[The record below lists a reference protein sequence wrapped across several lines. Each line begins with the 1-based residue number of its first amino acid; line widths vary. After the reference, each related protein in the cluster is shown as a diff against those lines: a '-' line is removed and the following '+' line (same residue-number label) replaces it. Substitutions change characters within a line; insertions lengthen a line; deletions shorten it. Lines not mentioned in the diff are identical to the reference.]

1 MTTTTS
7 PPGPPTTTARS
18 KVSNA
23 LTHPTRTIIKSF
35 ILWKLFLLAIAV
47 GSTLVNDRAY
57 DTSADLLLIGNG
69 EPLSV
74 NDGNG
79 VAELL
84 RNFGKRLVTR
94 FTSWDAIYFVSSAK
108 RGYVYEQE
116 WAFGTGLVVCVRG
129 VLRALQTL
137 SLPLPLATS
146 PTALAEATTALLLS
160 NASHLLA
167 FLVLYH
173 LILLLPLS
181 CGSNSSSSSQKRRKL
196 ALLTSLLHIFS
207 PAGLFLSAPYA
218 ESSCALFSFLGWW
231 FYARSCLSDGKD
243 VTGRRREKET
253 GSGLTVKGDIN
264 LLLAGLSFGLAT
276 LFRSNGIL
284 NGLPFAWEVLGILS
298 GLVTTSGGRGR
309 VPLLKTLRRLIALGL
324 GGIFVAA
331 GSIAPQTVAWLRYCP
346 SGSLWLSNKFL
357 SSSGVEAVSG
367 TSGVSGNTG
376 GYGGSGV
383 GAGVSAG
390 AGGGLEDLVA
400 QEEAR
405 EWCGAVVPSIY
416 TFVQK
421 HYWNVGFLRYW
432 TLPNIPLF
440 LLAAPMLAILVK
452 SALDQL
458 RQRPQQ
464 SSAVVNS
471 DGKDKTSPLAPPTS
485 GPTTSFAS
493 EPSSDA
499 VKSETVIHQNPEST
513 TTTAQQRMQILISS
527 AAAEQVLLAVLA
539 VSSYH
544 VQIIT
549 RISSGY
555 PLWYWWLAQQLIGGD
570 KEKKL
575 GKGIVVFMV
584 MYAAIQGVL
593 FTSFLPP
600 A

>member
-7 PPGPPTTTARS
+7 SPKSSGS
-18 KVSNA
+18 A
-23 LTHPTRTIIKSF
+23 LAHPHKIILKSF
-35 ILWKLFLLAIAV
+35 ILWKLFLLLIAV

-57 DTSADLLLIGNG
+57 DTSADLLLVGNA

-74 NDGNG
+74 NDGNDG

-84 RNFGKRLVTR
+84 SNFGKRLVTR
-94 FTSWDAIYFVSSAK
+94 FTSWDAIYFVSAAK

-129 VLRALQTL
+129 VLKALQTL
-137 SLPLPLATS
+137 GLPLPLATS

-167 FLVLYH
+167 SLVLYR
-173 LILLLPLS
+173 LTLLLPFS
-181 CGSNSSSSSQKRRKL
+181 GSKSSPQKQRKL

-231 FYARSCLSDGKD
+231 FYAQSCLSDQDGTTAVSD
-243 VTGRRREKET
+243 NVEGSEK
-253 GSGLTVKGDIN
+253 GSLTLKGDLH

-284 NGLPFAWEVLGILS
+284 NGLPFAWEVLTILS
-298 GLVTTSGGRGR
+298 GLVITTSEERGRGR
-309 VPLLKTLRRLIALGL
+309 VPLLRTLRRLIALGL

-331 GSIAPQTVAWLRYCP
+331 GSIVPQAVAWLRYCP
-346 SGSLWLSNKFL
+346 SGSLWLLNKFL
-357 SSSGVEAVSG
+357 SSGSEVEVSE
-367 TSGVSGNTG
+367 TSGGSGSAR
-376 GYGGSGV
+376 GYGSSGV
-383 GAGVSAG
+383 GAGVNAG
-390 AGGGLEDLVA
+390 AGGGLEELVA
-400 QEEAR
+400 QDEAR
-405 EWCGAVVPSIY
+405 EWCAAVVPSIY

-458 RQRPQQ
+458 SQQ
-464 SSAVVNS
+464 SSTATVPLAMNS
-471 DGKDKTSPLAPPTS
+471 DAKSTSS
-485 GPTTSFAS
+485 AS
-493 EPSSDA
+493 PDTPSSGS
-499 VKSETVIHQNPEST
+499 VKSDEAGFIPPPPELPT
-513 TTTAQQRMQILISS
+513 IAQQRMQILIGS

-539 VSSYH
+539 VSTYH

-555 PLWYWWLAQQLIGGD
+555 PLWYWWLAQQLIGDGD
-570 KEKKL
+570 MQQQQQQQQQKKL

>member
-1 MTTTTS
+1 MTTTTPS
-7 PPGPPTTTARS
+7 PKSSGS
-18 KVSNA
+18 A
-23 LTHPTRTIIKSF
+23 LAHPHKTILKSF
-35 ILWKLFLLAIAV
+35 LLWKLFLLLIAV

-57 DTSADLLLIGNG
+57 DTSADLLLVGNA

-74 NDGNG
+74 NDDGNG
-79 VAELL
+79 DGVVELL
-84 RNFGKRLVTR
+84 SNFGKRLVTR
-94 FTSWDAIYFVSSAK
+94 FTSWDAIYFVSAAK

-129 VLRALQTL
+129 VLKALQTL
-137 SLPLPLATS
+137 GLPLSLATS
-146 PTALAEATTALLLS
+146 PTALAEATTALLVS

-167 FLVLYH
+167 SLVLYH
-173 LILLLPLS
+173 LTLLLPLS
-181 CGSNSSSSSQKRRKL
+181 GSNSSPQKRRKL

-231 FYARSCLSDGKD
+231 FYAQSCLSDQDGTTA
-243 VTGRRREKET
+243 V
-253 GSGLTVKGDIN
+253 SGNVERGAKGIFTVKGDVH

-284 NGLPFAWEVLGILS
+284 NGLPFAWEVLSILS
-298 GLVTTSGGRGR
+298 GFVITTSGGRERGR
-309 VPLLKTLRRLIALGL
+309 VPLFKTLRRLIALGL

-331 GSIAPQTVAWLRYCP
+331 GSIVPQTVAWLRYCP
-346 SGSLWLSNKFL
+346 SGSLWLLNKFL
-357 SSSGVEAVSG
+357 LSGSQVEVSE
-367 TSGVSGNTG
+367 TSGGSGSAR
-376 GYGGSGV
+376 GYGSSGV
-383 GAGVSAG
+383 GAGVNSG
-390 AGGGLEDLVA
+390 AGGGLEELVA

-405 EWCGAVVPSIY
+405 EWCAAVVPSIY

-458 RQRPQQ
+458 SQQ
-464 SSAVVNS
+464 SSTVTTTINS
-471 DGKDKTSPLAPPTS
+471 DAKSTSS
-485 GPTTSFAS
+485 AS
-493 EPSSDA
+493 PDTPSSGS
-499 VKSETVIHQNPEST
+499 VTPSNPESP
-513 TTTAQQRMQILISS
+513 TTAQQQRMQILIGS

-539 VSSYH
+539 VSTYH

-555 PLWYWWLAQQLIGGD
+555 PLWYWWLAQLLIGDGD
-570 KEKKL
+570 MQQQQQQQQQQKKKQL

>member
-7 PPGPPTTTARS
+7 SPRS
-18 KVSNA
+18 SGSA
-23 LTHPTRTIIKSF
+23 LAHPHKTIFKSF
-35 ILWKLFLLAIAV
+35 ILWKLFLLLIAV

-57 DTSADLLLIGNG
+57 DTSADLLLIGNA

-74 NDGNG
+74 NDDGNG
-79 VAELL
+79 DGVVELL
-84 RNFGKRLVTR
+84 SNFGKRLVTR
-94 FTSWDAIYFVSSAK
+94 FTSWDAIYFVSAAK

-129 VLRALQTL
+129 VLKALQTL
-137 SLPLPLATS
+137 GLPMPLATS

-167 FLVLYH
+167 SLVLYH
-173 LILLLPLS
+173 LTLLLPLS
-181 CGSNSSSSSQKRRKL
+181 GFNSSPQKRRKL
-196 ALLTSLLHIFS
+196 ALLASLLHIFS

-231 FYARSCLSDGKD
+231 FYAQSWLSDQDGTTAVSGKISG
-243 VTGRRREKET
+243 VER
-253 GSGLTVKGDIN
+253 GLTLKGDLR

-284 NGLPFAWEVLGILS
+284 NGLPFAWEVLTILS
-298 GLVTTSGGRGR
+298 GFVITTSGGRGSGR
-309 VPLLKTLRRLIALGL
+309 IPLLKTLRRLIALGL

-331 GSIAPQTVAWLRYCP
+331 GSIVPQTVAWLRYCP
-346 SGSLWLSNKFL
+346 SGSLWLLNKFL
-357 SSSGVEAVSG
+357 SSGLEVEVSEASGGSG
-367 TSGVSGNTG
+367 SAR
-376 GYGGSGV
+376 GYGSSGV
-383 GAGVSAG
+383 GAGVNAG
-390 AGGGLEDLVA
+390 AGGGLEELVA
-400 QEEAR
+400 QDEAR
-405 EWCGAVVPSIY
+405 EWCAAVVPSIY

-458 RQRPQQ
+458 SQQ
-464 SSAVVNS
+464 SSTATATVAINS
-471 DGKDKTSPLAPPTS
+471 DAKSTSS
-485 GPTTSFAS
+485 AS
-493 EPSSDA
+493 PDTPSSGS
-499 VKSETVIHQNPEST
+499 VTPSNPESP
-513 TTTAQQRMQILISS
+513 TTAQQQRMQILMRS

-539 VSSYH
+539 VSTYH

-555 PLWYWWLAQQLIGGD
+555 PLWYWWLAQQLIGDGD
-570 KEKKL
+570 MQQQQQQQQKKKQL
-575 GKGIVVFMV
+575 GKAIVVFMV

>member
-1 MTTTTS
+1 MTTTAPS
-7 PPGPPTTTARS
+7 PKS
-18 KVSNA
+18 SA
-23 LTHPTRTIIKSF
+23 LAHPHKTILESF
-35 ILWKLFLLAIAV
+35 ILWKLFLLLIAV

-57 DTSADLLLIGNG
+57 DTSADLLLVGNA

-74 NDGNG
+74 NDGNDG

-84 RNFGKRLVTR
+84 SNFGKRLVTR
-94 FTSWDAIYFVSSAK
+94 FTSWDAIYFVSAAK

-129 VLRALQTL
+129 VLKALQTL
-137 SLPLPLATS
+137 GLPLPLATS

-167 FLVLYH
+167 SFVLYH
-173 LILLLPLS
+173 LTLLLPLS
-181 CGSNSSSSSQKRRKL
+181 GFNSSPLKRRKL

-218 ESSCALFSFLGWW
+218 ESSCALYSFLGWW
-231 FYARSCLSDGKD
+231 FYAQSCLSDQDGTTA
-243 VTGRRREKET
+243 V
-253 GSGLTVKGDIN
+253 SGHIEKGDRGSVTLKGDLH

-298 GLVTTSGGRGR
+298 GFVISTSGGRGRGR

-331 GSIAPQTVAWLRYCP
+331 GSIVPQTVAWLRYCP
-346 SGSLWLSNKFL
+346 SGSLWLLNKFL
-357 SSSGVEAVSG
+357 SSGLEVEISEISGGSG
-367 TSGVSGNTG
+367 SAH
-376 GYGGSGV
+376 GYGSSGV
-383 GAGVSAG
+383 GAGVNAG
-390 AGGGLEDLVA
+390 AGGGLEELVA
-400 QEEAR
+400 REEAR
-405 EWCGAVVPSIY
+405 EWCAAVVPSIY

-458 RQRPQQ
+458 SQQ
-464 SSAVVNS
+464 SSTAKVPLAINS
-471 DGKDKTSPLAPPTS
+471 DAKSTSS
-485 GPTTSFAS
+485 
-493 EPSSDA
+493 PSSDTPSSGSIKSDEA
-499 VKSETVIHQNPEST
+499 VIPPHPDGESP
-513 TTTAQQRMQILISS
+513 TTAQQQRMQILMRS

-539 VSSYH
+539 VSTYH

-555 PLWYWWLAQQLIGGD
+555 PLWYWWLAQQLIGDGD
-570 KEKKL
+570 MQQQQQQQKKKKL